1 MSSATSLPFGVN
13 DTAVRTSLASG
24 ITSTDTSVDVGEV
37 TNPPA
42 TPFLIS
48 VFVDQ
53 SPLRED
59 DMEIMEVTSISGT
72 TLTVNRGQKGTSA
85 QSFSSGDKV
94 FVGVLPSDFVDDPA
108 LPAAEKTTNPFVSS
122 FDFSVYTSGPSHG
135 EGGNAFFGAVQAG
148 NGRVI
153 LAPNDSN
160 NVGIFDPASD
170 SYTSGPSHGE
180 GRFAFSGAAQAGDGR
195 VILAPN
201 DSNNVG
207 IFDPASDSYTSG
219 PSHGE
224 RRFAFSGA
232 AQAGDGRIILAPR
245 DSSNVGIFD
254 PSNDTYTS
262 GPSHGER
269 RFAFIGAAQA
279 GDGRVILAPNNSSNV
294 GIFDPSNDSYTSG
307 PSHGEGGNAFIGAA
321 QAGDGRIIFAPFDS
335 NNVGIFDP
343 STDSYTSGP
352 SHGEGGGAFNGAAQ
366 AGDGRVILAPDDS
379 SNVGIFDPSSDTY
392 TSGPSHGE
400 GINAFR
406 GAAQAGDGRVILAPN
421 DSNNVGISGSP
432 NFTKDPVPADLS
444 KHNVVHVA
452 RGADGPIE
460 INAKTFGDGRRS
472 VAYVSVENA
481 GAFGFSVV
489 VDGGSGT
496 FKWSGAIAPTLAS
509 GSGVVSVIGL
519 KQTGPNEVTGFA
531 VEQ

>member
-1 MSSATSLPFGVN
+1 
-13 DTAVRTSLASG
+13 
-24 ITSTDTSVDVGEV
+24 VGEV
-37 TNPPA
+37 TNPPGL
-42 TPFLIS
+42 PFLIA

-72 TLTVNRGQKGTSA
+72 TLTVNRGAKGTTA

-94 FVGVLPSDFVDDPA
+94 FVGVLSSDFVDDPA
-108 LPAAEKTTNPFVSS
+108 LPAAEKTANPSS
-122 FDFSVYTSGPSHG
+122 TFDASIYTSGPTHG
-135 EGGNAFFGAVQAG
+135 EGGSAFFGAARAG
-148 NGRVI
+148 DGRVI
-153 LAPNDSN
+153 FAPQDSN

-180 GRFAFSGAAQAGDGR
+180 GGNAFNGAAQAGDGR

-207 IFDPASDSYTSG
+207 IFDP
-219 PSHGE
+219 
-224 RRFAFSGA
+224 
-232 AQAGDGRIILAPR
+232 
-245 DSSNVGIFD
+245 
-254 PSNDTYTS
+254 
-262 GPSHGER
+262 
-269 RFAFIGAAQA
+269 
-279 GDGRVILAPNNSSNV
+279 
-294 GIFDPSNDSYTSG
+294 SNDSYTSG
-307 PSHGEGGNAFIGAA
+307 PSHGEGGSAF
-321 QAGDGRIIFAPFDS
+321 F
-335 NNVGIFDP
+335 
-343 STDSYTSGP
+343 
-352 SHGEGGGAFNGAAQ
+352 GAAQ
-366 AGDGRVILAPDDS
+366 AGDGRVI
-379 SNVGIFDPSSDTY
+379 F
-392 TSGPSHGE
+392 
-400 GINAFR
+400 
-406 GAAQAGDGRVILAPN
+406 APN

-444 KHNVVHVA
+444 KYNVVHVA

-519 KQTGPNEVTGFA
+519 KQTGPNEITGFA